1 VLSALCLVRCAWF
14 AASQEPGL
22 VPIGSQKA
30 KPGLVPIGS
39 QKANQLAPC
48 GSSAKRRGV
57 RLVRY
62 GLNSFGMWIRFRP
75 LD

>member
-1 VLSALCLVRCAWF
+1 MQSDDKITGNDKASAHRLTEGKTG
-14 AASQEPGL
+14 ASAHRLTEG
-22 VPIGSQKA
+22 
-30 KPGLVPIGS
+30 KPGL
-39 QKANQLAPC
+39 ALC